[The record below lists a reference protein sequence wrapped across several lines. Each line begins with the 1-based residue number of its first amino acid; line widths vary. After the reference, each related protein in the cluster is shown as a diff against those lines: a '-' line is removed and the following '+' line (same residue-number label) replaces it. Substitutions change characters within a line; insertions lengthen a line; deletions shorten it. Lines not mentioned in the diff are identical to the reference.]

1 LCSSSKGAEGVLASV
16 SVDAEKRGEKQ
27 KKMKKMK
34 GKNAK
39 KKCRGRALVLMREGK
54 TSRVSLEDIKTVTSS
69 PQGTIKVMGM
79 QSIYGFS

>member
-1 LCSSSKGAEGVLASV
+1 
-16 SVDAEKRGEKQ
+16 
-27 KKMKKMK
+27 
-34 GKNAK
+34 
-39 KKCRGRALVLMREGK
+39 VLMREGK